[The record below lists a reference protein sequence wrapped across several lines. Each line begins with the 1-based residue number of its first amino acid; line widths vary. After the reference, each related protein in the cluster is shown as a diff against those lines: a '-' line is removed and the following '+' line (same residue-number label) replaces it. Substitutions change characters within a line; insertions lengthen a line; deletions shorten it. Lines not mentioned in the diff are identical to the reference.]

1 MTFPGRWTRV
11 RIVAS
16 GVVLIVL
23 FAAVGKRAFNLQVRE
38 AERLRAMA
46 EDECLREV
54 ELPPRRGRI
63 LDRNGAELASTADVD
78 SIYCNPRR
86 LSDPADAARRLGRV
100 LGMDR
105 RELEKKLQQRRF
117 FAWVKRKVTPDEA
130 AAVRALALPGVAFVR
145 EPRRFYPNRSL
156 AATVMGLAGS
166 DGSGLDGVELA
177 LDKQL
182 GGTTSS
188 VVGIRDALGRDLV
201 VEGMPD
207 APTGAGSDVVLTID
221 RYLTFVTERAI
232 AEGQARTRAKDV
244 VAIVMNPTTG
254 ELLAMASVPTFNP
267 NEPVDAASGGRNP

>member
-78 SIYCNPRR
+78 SVYCNPRR

-105 RELEKKLQQRRF
+105 RDLEKKLQQRRF
-117 FAWVKRKVTPDEA
+117 FALGTPKVTPPA
-130 AAVRALALPGVAFVR
+130 AAARRGPPLPRPAFLA
-145 EPRRFYPNRSL
+145 
-156 AATVMGLAGS
+156 
-166 DGSGLDGVELA
+166 
-177 LDKQL
+177 Q
-182 GGTTSS
+182 
-188 VVGIRDALGRDLV
+188 
-201 VEGMPD
+201 
-207 APTGAGSDVVLTID
+207 AP
-221 RYLTFVTERAI
+221 
-232 AEGQARTRAKDV
+232 
-244 VAIVMNPTTG
+244 
-254 ELLAMASVPTFNP
+254 
-267 NEPVDAASGGRNP
+267 